1 MAVPLSLIVNLLA
14 IWDPHSQYSSAQ
26 WQVAQEQASI
36 FGTEQTPDPEAVL
49 RRLGFAIEYKLLSV
63 PGLLVWG
70 RVILNEKRVYL
81 DREALTFLSK
91 SGISLAIKNSLDD
104 AWPKRLVLAHELF
117 HILASTRQIEHSELA
132 AIIFAC
138 NCLWG

>member
-49 RRLGFAIEYKLLSV
+49 RRLGFTIEYKLLSV

-104 AWPKRLVLAHELF
+104 AWPKRLVLLYK
-117 HILASTRQIEHSELA
+117 LLK
-132 AIIFAC
+132 
-138 NCLWG
+138 L